1 MAEFLEEAQN
11 PIENH
16 GIIGDMR
23 SAALVADTGS
33 IDFLCW
39 PDFDS
44 PSVFT
49 ALLDSNDA
57 GIFQLAPDLP
67 DARRQQIYLPD
78 TNVLQTRWI
87 ARDAV
92 VEVTDLMPIGRH
104 EDDLP
109 RVVRR
114 IEVPTS
120 DGRQHAD
127 WIAFALTNNTDEQ
140 VDRLIVAPH
149 YRMSGSGLFWPDLGL
164 LRIAAITPSTGDR
177 PVRQEGTTADIS
189 ALRSTRAP

>member
-1 MAEFLEEAQN
+1 MAEYLEEAQN

-33 IDFLCW
+33 IDFFCW

-49 ALLDSNDA
+49 ALLDSNEA

-92 VEVTDLMPIGRH
+92 VEVTDLMPIGRS

-114 IEVPTS
+114 IEVRYGAATLRMRCRVRLDYS
-120 DGRQHAD
+120 RADMRVRKDGEDVCFEAEGQPGMRLSSTAPLRLDKQTAV
-127 WIAFALTNNTDEQ
+127 AEFAMKQ
-140 VDRLIVAPH
+140 
-149 YRMSGSGLFWPDLGL
+149 G
-164 LRIAAITPSTGDR
+164 
-177 PVRQEGTTADIS
+177 DIS
-189 ALRSTRAP
+189 SLCWAVSMTRK